1 MEMAK
6 NMRARSAGWIWMAGL
21 PWLCLASPICA
32 QPPSVSKEPA
42 VGVMAINQ
50 PIAFYGEGYVLL
62 QHGNVM
68 HGFVK
73 PQADRVTI
81 VIEKGKEVTL
91 ANKQVLAIGKSLES
105 LYDYQI
111 KGVRKWGTGEHWHLA
126 QWCIQNNLLDQA
138 IEHYSELEKT
148 AADNPRFKQLDHQ
161 LKEALLADT
170 TVRQAMSEQGIE
182 VPERAPSDA
191 AVAKAST
198 GREPR
203 RLNSTPNDPAAGPAV
218 VHAAVQQPLGDPH
231 RILPSYLRRSFQTEI
246 QPVVVSRCGQSGCHG
261 MLAKNDFQVFQ
272 PVGEQAASMTERNL
286 ETILRY
292 VDADAPLSTTLI
304 QHATRPHGTQR
315 NPSIN
320 PNRDEDRVL
329 LDKMVRWLQTL
340 SEPAMD
346 RPGNPRVV
354 NASASDAQN
363 DPNARVASAVALIP
377 KSAVQR
383 AQRQR
388 SHADAPGGDAP
399 VEDRNAKLSKPPKS
413 APPPTILN
421 AAEIA
426 ELESVIAKLEKME
439 PGHRPQ
445 QDPLDPREFNSK
457 YSGGPANKPNP

>member
-21 PWLCLASPICA
+21 PWLWLASPVCA

-126 QWCIQNNLLDQA
+126 QWCIQNHLLDQA
-138 IEHYSELEKT
+138 IEHYTELEKT

-161 LKEALLADT
+161 LKEALLADA

-182 VPERAPSDA
+182 VPERTSSEATGA
-191 AVAKAST
+191 KVAS
-198 GREPR
+198 GREPK
-203 RLNSTPNDPAAGPAV
+203 RLNSAPNDPAGGPAV

-292 VDADAPLSTTLI
+292 VDAEAPLSTTLI

-340 SEPAMD
+340 AEPAMD
-346 RPGNPRVV
+346 RPGNQRVV
-354 NASASDAQN
+354 NASANDAPN
-363 DPNARVASAVALIP
+363 DPNARVASAVAFIP

-388 SHADAPGGDAP
+388 SHPDAPGGEAP

-439 PGHRPQ
+439 PGRRPQ